1 MNSLHSFRTE
11 EKLKPHEKVCK
22 NKHLCGI
29 VIASEKDYILE
40 LNQYV
45 KSDKMPYM
53 IYADMESL
61 IKKIDG
67 CENNPENSST
77 TKIGEHIP
85 CGCSMSAIWAFD
97 NIENKHTLYWGED
110 CMKKFCVL

>member
-1 MNSLHSFRTE
+1 MVPNEEKEDWHYLAVKKLSTVLRKITSKHHGGFYCLNSLHYSRTE
-11 EKLKPHEKVCK
+11 EKLKPHQKVCK

-29 VIASEKDYILE
+29 AIASEKDYILE

-61 IKKIDG
+61 IKK
-67 CENNPENSST
+67 NRWMR
-77 TKIGEHIP
+77 K
-85 CGCSMSAIWAFD
+85 
-97 NIENKHTLYWGED
+97 
-110 CMKKFCVL
+110 